1 MVVFQPDGRVLETYG
16 TIILSDG
23 TIVCETFKV
32 TDPTLAGD
40 GWQNGVQASMIPVY
54 AGLITA
60 SDISSGA
67 IDHAIKVLAPPSILA
82 PSATYPGSTV
92 DSGAL
97 TETPPSLAIFR
108 WDRFLLS
115 PLGWTLLI

>member
-1 MVVFQPDGRVLETYG
+1 
-16 TIILSDG
+16 
-23 TIVCETFKV
+23 
-32 TDPTLAGD
+32 
-40 GWQNGVQASMIPVY
+40 MIPVY
-54 AGLITA
+54 AGLMTA

-82 PSATYPGSTV
+82 PSATYPASTF

-97 TETPPSLAIFR
+97 TETPPYSGDLR